1 MLEGSQT
8 GEQEETRE
16 RAHASANEGLT
27 QLRTMQAGH
36 ASGYRD
42 RNSKPEK
49 DCWSPC
55 SHSKA

>member
-1 MLEGSQT
+1 MEREFEMLEGSQT
-8 GEQEETRE
+8 GEQGKPRE
-16 RAHASANEGLT
+16 RAHASAEEGPT

-49 DCWSPC
+49 DC
-55 SHSKA
+55 